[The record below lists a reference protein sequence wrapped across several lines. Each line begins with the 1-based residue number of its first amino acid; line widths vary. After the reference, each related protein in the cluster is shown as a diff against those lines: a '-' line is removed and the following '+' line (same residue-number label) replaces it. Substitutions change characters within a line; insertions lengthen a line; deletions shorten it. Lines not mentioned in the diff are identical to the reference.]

1 MKELRKRKP
10 NRLAGYDYNR
20 TGYYFLTLCVVERHP
35 ILRCRGA
42 QCAPA
47 VGLPDLSHAGKVTE
61 QAICG
66 IAVHYPHVSVEKYV
80 IMPNHIHM
88 ILRIDHGRTLCAPT
102 MRDAEQNMVARVV
115 KHMKE
120 YVTKTIGY
128 SVWQKSYHDHIIRN
142 EADYLRIWNYIETN
156 PEKWRE
162 DRYYTEKEV

>member
-10 NRLAGYDYNR
+10 NRLSGFDYSSP
-20 TGYYFLTLCVVERHP
+20 GYYFLTICVIERYP

-47 VGLPDLSHAGKVTE
+47 VEFPNLSYAGKVTE
-61 QAICG
+61 QAICE
-66 IAVHYPHVSVEKYV
+66 IALHYPHVSVEKYV

-88 ILRIDHGRTLCAPT
+88 ILHIGNGRTLCAPT
-102 MRDAEQNMVARVV
+102 TRDAEQSMVARVV

-120 YVTKTIGY
+120 HVTKTIGY
-128 SVWQKSYHDHIIRN
+128 SIWQKSYHDHIIRN